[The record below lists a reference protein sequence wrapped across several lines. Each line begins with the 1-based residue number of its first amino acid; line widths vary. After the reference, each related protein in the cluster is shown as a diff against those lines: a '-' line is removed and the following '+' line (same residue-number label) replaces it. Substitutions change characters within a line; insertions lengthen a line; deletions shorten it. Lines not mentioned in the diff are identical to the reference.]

1 MMKTNLTNLTVQVAG
16 MFAIIGLV
24 MRMLLVVGVAFR
36 AVQEE
41 RTLLAELPG
50 YVDYIAKVK
59 YRLIPYIW

>member
-59 YRLIPYIW
+59 YCLIPYIW